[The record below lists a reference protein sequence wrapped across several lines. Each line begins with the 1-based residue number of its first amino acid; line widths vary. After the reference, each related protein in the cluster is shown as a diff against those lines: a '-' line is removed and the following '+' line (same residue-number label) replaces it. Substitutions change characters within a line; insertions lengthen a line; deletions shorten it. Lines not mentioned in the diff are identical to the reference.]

1 MPVSTVRSL
10 DGTKSTRDSKEE
22 SSLFPV
28 QGRRTASPHSK
39 GEGGE
44 GAQPITALLF
54 LRTIKYFSHGPNLS
68 MLMIFFAEWGED
80 MKLSSFSINICL
92 RWLRYQHKAIEWGK
106 LSQSSLRAML
116 ICLSHGHA
124 DLGQLLCH
132 LVKVKM

>member
-1 MPVSTVRSL
+1 MSVSTVRSL

-68 MLMIFFAEWGED
+68 MLMNFFAEWGED
-80 MKLSSFSINICL
+80 VKLSSFSINICL
-92 RWLRYQHKAIEWGK
+92 RWLRYQHKAIEWV
-106 LSQSSLRAML
+106 SYLRVPWELCWFAYPMVML
-116 ICLSHGHA
+116 IWVSFCVIWL
-124 DLGQLLCH
+124 
-132 LVKVKM
+132 K